1 MSGLDV
7 YRTITAFGWDV
18 SWKSDKPVPDDAW
31 PIDIINRAIAAAVQA
46 ERAKALKEAAGEL
59 CQGCAKDWPLER
71 THPHNPPVYHR
82 KPEGGLEYCGAREI
96 RALMSAAIEGGDDA
110 GTS

>member
-31 PIDIINRAIAAAVQA
+31 PIDIINRAIAAAVLA
-46 ERAKALKEAAGEL
+46 ERAR
-59 CQGCAKDWPLER
+59 CAKVARAYQPPYEPRTLDVSYAIER
-71 THPHNPPVYHR
+71 TAQR
-82 KPEGGLEYCGAREI
+82 IA
-96 RALMSAAIEGGDDA
+96 AAIEGGDDA
-110 GTS
+110 G